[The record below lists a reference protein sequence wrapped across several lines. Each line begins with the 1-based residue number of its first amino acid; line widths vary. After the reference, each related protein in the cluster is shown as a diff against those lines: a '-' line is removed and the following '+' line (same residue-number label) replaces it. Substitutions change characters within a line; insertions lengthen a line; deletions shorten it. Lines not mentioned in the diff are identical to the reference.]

1 MFQQLDLTMST
12 NPLDEPLRGLATAYD
27 ALVNNAEKFLKILLK
42 PIADEY
48 SFLVKNTKEFKERF
62 LNDRKNFDPAIHSV
76 LTADI
81 KQMYSNV
88 NVVRCVSYILEKVY
102 AYPRKYFNFKG
113 INGELLAPPKRE
125 NFKQFLVK
133 TLKNFSSVKTPL
145 GVYQQQTGLKMGSA
159 LSPLL
164 SNIFIHTLKIK
175 IIEKF
180 KRTGKLISYS
190 RFADDALI
198 VIHKNT
204 MRAFIKEINNYDKSI
219 NYTVEEMNQEN
230 QIVFL
235 DTTVYINSKNE
246 LEFKKYRK
254 NGLQTVISNFE
265 HSVVSKKYLK
275 GGILTNLHRELDSS
289 SSHENFLETLEEL
302 REVY

>member
-1 MFQQLDLTMST
+1 
-12 NPLDEPLRGLATAYD
+12 
-27 ALVNNAEKFLKILLK
+27 
-42 PIADEY
+42 
-48 SFLVKNTKEFKERF
+48 
-62 LNDRKNFDPAIHSV
+62 
-76 LTADI
+76 
-81 KQMYSNV
+81 
-88 NVVRCVSYILEKVY
+88 
-102 AYPRKYFNFKG
+102 
-113 INGELLAPPKRE
+113 
-125 NFKQFLVK
+125 
-133 TLKNFSSVKTPL
+133 
-145 GVYQQQTGLKMGSA
+145 MGSA
-159 LSPLL
+159 LSPML
-164 SNIFIHTLKIK
+164 SNIFIHTLEIK

-180 KRTGKLISYS
+180 KRTGKLVSYS

-289 SSHENFLETLEEL
+289 SSHQNF
-302 REVY
+302 

>member
-1 MFQQLDLTMST
+1 
-12 NPLDEPLRGLATAYD
+12 
-27 ALVNNAEKFLKILLK
+27 
-42 PIADEY
+42 
-48 SFLVKNTKEFKERF
+48 
-62 LNDRKNFDPAIHSV
+62 
-76 LTADI
+76 
-81 KQMYSNV
+81 MYSNV

-102 AYPRKYFNFKG
+102 ADPRKYFNFKG

-133 TLKNFSSVKTPL
+133 TLKNFSIVKTPL
-145 GVYQQQTGLKMGSA
+145 GVYQQQTGLNMGSA
-159 LSPLL
+159 LSPML
-164 SNIFIHTLKIK
+164 SNIFIHTLEIK
-175 IIEKF
+175 IIDKF

-265 HSVVSKKYLK
+265 HSVVS
-275 GGILTNLHRELDSS
+275 
-289 SSHENFLETLEEL
+289 
-302 REVY
+302 